1 MYGDRDTS
9 TADGG
14 DAHDG
19 DAGDDNRPIY
29 VTSGLLDVLL
39 DMSESAE
46 PEPLSVVLAPTRAGA
61 FDADL
66 GIDAE
71 TPVLTHF
78 YLPEAGRSVTAVF
91 GLDLSTP
98 AGRGRARFHAHPQGP
113 REPTKR
119 DDFAAAVLVAVP
131 PWERIAVRAYDRSG
145 NRLTLRE
152 IDAVPP
158 EETLGDVA
166 P

>member
-1 MYGDRDTS
+1 VNGERHPS
-9 TADGG
+9 LSADGG
-14 DAHDG
+14 TSDA
-19 DAGDDNRPIY
+19 DADDPPPVY
-29 VTSGLLDVLL
+29 VTSALLDVLL

-46 PEPLSVVLAPTRAGA
+46 PEPVSVVLTPTRAGA

-78 YLPEAGRSVTAVF
+78 YLPEAGRSVSEVF

-98 AGRGRARFHAHPQGP
+98 AGRGRARYHAHPQGP
-113 REPTKR
+113 REPTQR

-131 PWERIAVRAYDRSG
+131 PWDREAIRAYDRSG
-145 NRLTLRE
+145 TRLTLRV
-152 IDAVPP
+152 IDATPP
-158 EETLGDVA
+158 EETLEDA
-166 P
+166 PP